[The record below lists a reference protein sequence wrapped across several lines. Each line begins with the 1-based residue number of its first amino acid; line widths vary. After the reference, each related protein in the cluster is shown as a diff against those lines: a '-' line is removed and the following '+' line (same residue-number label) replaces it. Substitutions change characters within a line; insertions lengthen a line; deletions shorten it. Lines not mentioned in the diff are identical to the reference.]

1 MTRNLKG
8 RLKMNYK
15 AEIHRITD
23 MLAEEELLKIL
34 YTVAKTIIRKF
45 PCGTAIPA
53 EENKN

>member
-8 RLKMNYK
+8 RPKMDYE

-23 MLAEEELLKIL
+23 MLADEELLKIL

-45 PCGTAIPA
+45 PCGTAIPIG
-53 EENKN
+53 ENE